1 MNHRSIEIEI
11 SAQVGRIWM
20 NRPEVHNAFDEVMIA
35 ELTDAYAR
43 LEADPA
49 VRVIVLGGRGRSF
62 SAGANLNWMERA
74 AAFSAEEN
82 LRDARAMAAMLRR
95 IDRCPKPTVARVHG
109 AALGGGTGL
118 ASVSDIAIAST
129 AAIFAMSEVLLGLI
143 PATISPYVVAAIG
156 PRAARR
162 YFLTGERFNAAEAHH
177 MGLVHEVCEQEQLD
191 ARIDETVAAL
201 LAAGPAAQTA
211 AKELLRRVAHQVP
224 DDALIDDTAQN
235 IAGLRGTAEAK
246 EGIGSFLQK
255 RPPGWR
261 KS

>member
-1 MNHRSIEIEI
+1 MNQRSIEIETA
-11 SAQVGRIWM
+11 AQVGRIWM

-35 ELTDAYAR
+35 ELAETFAR

-49 VRVIVLGGRGRSF
+49 VRVIVLGGRGKSF

-74 AAFSAEEN
+74 ANYSAGEN
-82 LRDARAMAAMLRR
+82 LRDARAMAGMLSR

-118 ASVSDIAIAST
+118 ASVCDIAIAST
-129 AAIFAMSEVLLGLI
+129 AAVFAMSEVLLGLI

-162 YFLTGERFNAAEAHH
+162 YFLTGERFNAAEAHRL
-177 MGLVHEVCEQEQLD
+177 GLVHEVSEPEKLD
-191 ARIDETVAAL
+191 ARVDETVTAL
-201 LAAGPAAQTA
+201 LAAGPAAQAA
-211 AKELLRRVAHQVP
+211 AKELVRRVAHRVP
-224 DDALIDDTAQN
+224 DDGLIDYTAQN
-235 IAGLRGTAEAK
+235 IAALRGTAEVK
-246 EGIGSFLQK
+246 EGISAFLQK